1 MMHAPSSN
9 PRLHDAAA
17 VIEVEDAARSF
28 GATKALD
35 GVDLVVP
42 QGTVQGLLGPNGAGK
57 TTLVRILAT
66 LLRPDRGR
74 VRVGGIDVV
83 ANPTAVRSIIGLA
96 GQFAAVDEAL
106 TGRENLE
113 MVGRLYR
120 LNATLARQR
129 AAESLERLALVDAA
143 DRPVRTYSGGMRRR
157 LDLGASL
164 VGRPL
169 VLLLDEPTTGLD
181 PRTRLDVWDFIR
193 DLVAD
198 GTTVL
203 LTTQYL
209 EEADQLADD
218 IVVIDRGR
226 VIAQG
231 SAEQL
236 KNRLGGDVLELR
248 VPIADVARTLT
259 ALAPVAAEE
268 ARVDGEHL
276 AVPLARGAE
285 TVMRAFRALDE
296 SAIVPIELSL
306 RRPSLDDVFLTLT
319 GAQHDAGA
327 PADAGAADRQLTRT
341 ARSSS

>member
-1 MMHAPSSN
+1 MTNAPSPTSRA
-9 PRLHDAAA
+9 PGGAP
-17 VIEVEDAARSF
+17 VIEVEDAARAF

-120 LNATLARQR
+120 LSATQARQR
-129 AAESLERLALVDAA
+129 AAESLERLDLTEAA
-143 DRPVRTYSGGMRRR
+143 DRTVRTYSGGMRRR

-181 PRTRLDVWDFIR
+181 PRTRLDLWDFIR

-231 SAEQL
+231 SAEEL

-248 VPIADVARTLT
+248 VPIADVERTLS
-259 ALAPVAAEE
+259 ALAPMAAEE
-268 ARVDGEHL
+268 ARVEGEHV

-296 SAIVPIELSL
+296 RAIVPIELSL

-319 GAQHDAGA
+319 GGSHDDAATA
-327 PADAGAADRQLTRT
+327 PDDRELTPT